1 MLKNLFQKQ
10 DFKEVAIANGI
21 FTAEKAEEI
30 ENSADAR
37 EGLTFVALV
46 SREFGNDQ
54 KITNAITEFAGVEM
68 VALRELPKISPDVLN
83 EIPRQ
88 IISGKRIFPYSY
100 GENRDTVKVAMA
112 DPTDKDTIENLEIR
126 TNKHFDIAYGTYDDI
141 DFMISKYF
149 GSADALEAADLYQQ
163 TLATLV
169 DTNNNSNDLDTG
181 DSPIITIVNS
191 LLEQD
196 AKMKSS
202 DIHIEPFDTIMKIRY
217 RVDGALV
224 ARPSFPI
231 SMHSA
236 IIARLKVM
244 GGMDISE
251 KRIPQD
257 GRITFMVDGVEYDIR
272 VSMLPTVYGEK
283 CVMRLALRANLQRDK
298 KNLGLTDYDLKLFDK
313 IFQSPNGIILVTGP
327 TGSGKSTTLYT
338 ALSELSTEEVN
349 VVTVEDPVEANVEG
363 VNQVQT
369 NAKAGLT
376 FASAL
381 RSILRQDPDIIM
393 IGEIR
398 DEETAEIAVSAAI
411 TGHLVV
417 STLHTNSASAT
428 ITRMINMGVPPYLVA
443 DSVIGILAQR
453 LVRRLCPKCKKEK
466 IATLE
471 DKKELGIK
479 PEANVKI
486 YEKGGC
492 AYCNNTGY
500 QGRIAVYE
508 IMDVTPEIKEMIVNE
523 ASSADIKK
531 VAVSCGMHTLHRS
544 AAELVIRGITTIQE
558 MRKVS
563 NES

>member
-10 DFKEVAIANGI
+10 DFREFAIANNILPVERIDELEANLNGSTLI
-21 FTAEKAEEI
+21 AVI
-30 ENSADAR
+30 
-37 EGLTFVALV
+37 
-46 SREFGNDQ
+46 SREYSSDATI
-54 KITNAITEFAGVEM
+54 KNAILEFTGVES

-83 EIPRQ
+83 EVPRQ
-88 IISGKRIFPYSY
+88 IISEKRVFPFGY
-100 GENRDTVKVAMA
+100 GNSRDIVKVAMA
-112 DPTDKDTIENLEIR
+112 DPSDKDTIENLEIR
-126 TNKHFDIAYGTYDDI
+126 TNKQFDLYYASWDEI

-163 TLATLV
+163 TLASIAEASISS
-169 DTNNNSNDLDTG
+169 NSDLDTS

-191 LLEQD
+191 LLEQA
-196 AKMKSS
+196 AKMKAS
-202 DIHIEPFDTIMKIRY
+202 DIHIEPFDTILKIRY

-224 ARPSFPI
+224 NRPSFPV

-298 KNLGLTDYDLKLFDK
+298 RNLGLTDYDLKLFDK

-428 ITRMINMGVPPYLVA
+428 ITRMINMGLPSYLVA

-466 IATLE
+466 IASIE
-471 DKKELGIK
+471 EKKELGIK

-544 AAELVIRGITTIQE
+544 AAELVVRGITTMQE

>member
-10 DFKEVAIANGI
+10 DFKEVLTSNNILTQEQINDL
-21 FTAEKAEEI
+21 EMNPEI
-30 ENSADAR
+30 TENLS
-37 EGLTFVALV
+37 LITLV
-46 SREFGNDQ
+46 SKKYGSSSKVTE
-54 KITNAITEFAGVEM
+54 AITSFSGAEFVP
-68 VALRELPKISPDVLN
+68 LRELPKVSADILN
-83 EIPRQ
+83 EVPRQ
-88 IISGKRIFPYSY
+88 IINTKKIFPFAY
-100 GENRDTVKVAMA
+100 GDTREIIKLAMT
-112 DPTDKDTIENLEIR
+112 DPTNNETIENLELR
-126 TNKHFDIAYGTYDDI
+126 TNKQFIPYYGTWDDI

-163 TLATLV
+163 TLASMV
-169 DTNNNSNDLDTG
+169 DSATNDNDDTSN
-181 DSPIITIVNS
+181 SPIVTIVNS
-191 LLEQD
+191 LLEQA
-196 AKMKSS
+196 AKMKAS
-202 DIHIEPFDTIMKIRY
+202 DIHIEPFDTILKVRY
-217 RVDGALV
+217 RIDGSLV

-231 SMHSA
+231 AMQAA

-257 GRITFMVDGVEYDIR
+257 GRITFVVDGVEYDIR
-272 VSMLPTVYGEK
+272 VSILPTVYGEK
-283 CVMRLALRANLQRDK
+283 CVMRLALRANLERNK
-298 KNLGLTDYDLKLFDK
+298 KDLGLTDYDLKIFDK
-313 IFQSPNGIILVTGP
+313 IFRNPNGIILVTGP

-349 VVTVEDPVEANVEG
+349 VVTVEDPVEANIDG

-417 STLHTNSASAT
+417 STLHTNSSSAT
-428 ITRMINMGVPPYLVA
+428 ITRLINMGVPAYLVA
-443 DSVIGILAQR
+443 DSVVGILAQR
-453 LVRRLCPKCKKEK
+453 LVRRLCPKCKKERW
-466 IATLE
+466 ATEE
-471 DKKELGIK
+471 DKKELGLK
-479 PEANVKI
+479 PDTKIKI
-486 YEKGGC
+486 YDKCGC

-508 IMDVTPEIKEMIVNE
+508 IMDVSPEIKEMITNQATTAE
-523 ASSADIKK
+523 IKK
-531 VAVSCGMHTLHRS
+531 VAVANGMHTLHRS
-544 AAELVIRGITTIQE
+544 AAELVVRGITTIQE

-563 NES
+563 TEG

>member
-10 DFKEVAIANGI
+10 DFKEVAIANGV
-21 FTAEKAEEI
+21 FTVEQAEEI
-30 ENSADAR
+30 ENNADAR
-37 EGLTFVALV
+37 EGLSFVALV
-46 SREFGNDQ
+46 SREFGNDA
-54 KITNAITEFAGVEM
+54 KITSAITEFAGVQ
-68 VALRELPKISPDVLN
+68 VVPLRELPKISPDILN

-88 IISGKRIFPYSY
+88 IISGKKVFPYSY
-100 GENRDTVKVAMA
+100 GESRDIVKVAMA

-126 TNKHFDIAYGTYDDI
+126 TNKRFDIAYGTYDDI

-163 TLATLV
+163 TMATIV
-169 DTNNNSNDLDTG
+169 DTTSTSDMDTG

-191 LLEQD
+191 LLEQA
-196 AKMKSS
+196 AKMKAS
-202 DIHIEPFDTIMKIRY
+202 DIHIEPFDTVMKIRY

-257 GRITFMVDGVEYDIR
+257 GRITFMVEGIEYDIR

-428 ITRMINMGVPPYLVA
+428 ITRMINMGLPPYLVA

-466 IATLE
+466 MATAE

-508 IMDVTPEIKEMIVNE
+508 IMDVTPEIKEMIVSE

-544 AAELVIRGITTIQE
+544 AAELVIRGITTMQE